1 MFECKICGLLSLG
14 GSACPACGSLLLV
27 DLALED
33 DDSSP
38 LPTEVPGLDD
48 AVTSWY
54 ELEGIEPPA
63 EPLAEAVTS
72 SVTGSLPFGYSG
84 ESNTHISRLPFG
96 VGSYAGGMP
105 FDDSE
110 DALPLISERSS
121 AADATTSSPAPLLQ
135 TPEPAPAP
143 APVAAPEPAP
153 APVQVAASAPAPA
166 PVQVAAPAPA
176 PVQVAAPAPAPA
188 PAPVQVAAPA
198 PAPVQ
203 VAAPAPAP
211 VQVAASAPAPAPVQ
225 VAAPAPAPVQVA
237 APSVPSVPMIETT
250 PLMVD
255 LPSINIE
262 TQPPIARVEPEPL
275 RVDAVVEFPSQV
287 SETLTKPPVTEEVP
301 DMWKIDASPVDM
313 DQIYATE
320 EQIVEVVHSVDEP
333 QDSYLHTNDVEQ
345 TEDTH
350 QDFGVISLDLHPAR
364 AMGVNLEGFPD
375 LEDILAEGFY
385 AIGQESWA
393 QAAIAFQKM
402 AAKMPG
408 DSAVFNNYGL
418 ALLQR
423 ALVMAKSSD
432 LGIQQLASTQF
443 ESSILALREAAKA
456 SPTNPTLLLNLS
468 HALLVSGRAEK
479 ALNLLNMYGKSY
491 AKTPESANLEAASLV
506 SLGESGR
513 ALKVLQL
520 VKQDETIRSNVAKL
534 TYS

>member
-121 AADATTSSPAPLLQ
+121 AADATTSSPAPLVQ
-135 TPEPAPAP
+135 T
-143 APVAAPEPAP
+143 PEPAP

-176 PVQVAAPAPAPA
+176 PVQVAAPAPAP
-188 PAPVQVAAPA
+188 VQVAAP
-198 PAPVQ
+198 
-203 VAAPAPAP
+203 
-211 VQVAASAPAPAPVQ
+211 APAPAPVQ

-423 ALVMAKSSD
+423 ALVMAKEFRSRNTATRID
-432 LGIQQLASTQF
+432 
-443 ESSILALREAAKA
+443 
-456 SPTNPTLLLNLS
+456 
-468 HALLVSGRAEK
+468 
-479 ALNLLNMYGKSY
+479 
-491 AKTPESANLEAASLV
+491 
-506 SLGESGR
+506 
-513 ALKVLQL
+513 
-520 VKQDETIRSNVAKL
+520 TI
-534 TYS
+534 